1 MQDGK
6 GTIREKSKHKNKAV
20 ARNPAM
26 KTQNMLSK
34 LDLALHPF
42 NVQHLAFQWAPL
54 EWHERQ
60 KMAEEWS
67 QSAL

>member
-1 MQDGK
+1 
-6 GTIREKSKHKNKAV
+6 
-20 ARNPAM
+20 M